1 MLSRTFSAKARER
14 VVSTISRHSQLTR
27 LDSFTLAFALC
38 ARCWVQR
45 TTTVG
50 SKWTPL
56 VNYDTPTSVL
66 GTPNAFASARATIVE
81 KIPWS
86 DESDT
91 KPFAA
96 FAAED
101 ATAIDSGEDDDD
113 DNSDGGDGGDGD
125 EGAAESDD
133 QAEGDVDAEDGDDA
147 PETVEATVTLGNFQ
161 PVPPVDLGTIEQEGT
176 LRVRTSPLTSS
187 PRHDHRVA
195 ICRRTCALH
204 VFIQRLPVQPTLS
217 LRLEQHL
224 CMQGGREA

>member
-1 MLSRTFSAKARER
+1 
-14 VVSTISRHSQLTR
+14 
-27 LDSFTLAFALC
+27 
-38 ARCWVQR
+38 VQR

-187 PRHDHRVA
+187 PRHGHHAA
-195 ICRRTCALH
+195 ICRRIH
-204 VFIQRLPVQPTLS
+204 PTLTRAAHTLS
-217 LRLEQHL
+217 QTRSALVYAGRE
-224 CMQGGREA
+224 GGREGGVTGKACARTLAI